1 MRKMKIQDITFPT
14 KKTDQKNLYGKIPYK
29 KYYFIGPIRTNKKKV
44 TRGLKYDTFRDISE

>member
-29 KYYFIGPIRTNKKKV
+29 KYYFIGPIRINKKKV
-44 TRGLKYDTFRDISE
+44 TRGLR